1 MPNLAIA
8 YQKWQGVWQR
18 KRLTIV
24 FGAVYLLLSLF
35 AMVHFLNASFLGDRY
50 FKTNFDGMYEQTTYK
65 PFVYRQ
71 LIPAAARAVTA
82 ISPQIVQ
89 DMVNEQVEQFKVNPD
104 YEVVRVTMPWTYR
117 AFPSYGKHY
126 QRIVTILLIYGCLWG
141 YIWALARLSR
151 ELFPISPA
159 IACFAPVF
167 GVLLIS
173 SFSFPFQ
180 YVYDIPV
187 LFLSTVC
194 YLCMVTR
201 QWRWFIAVY
210 ILACLNKETAIFITF
225 FFAIWF
231 WGRMEKRRY
240 INLLVAQY
248 VIYALLRIGLLY
260 LYQDNPGQYL
270 KNHLFRVLPGDVLVT
285 SQYERLLSMA
295 WIFFLMTYQW
305 AKKPAFL
312 KYSLLLLPPMYVAY
326 LLYGMPGEYRVFFDV
341 LPLPLLLA
349 VHTLVD
355 GTGLGRSTF
364 FTASSSYSSTPTG
377 VTHASDD

>member
-8 YQKWQGVWQR
+8 YQKWQDVWQKR
-18 KRLTIV
+18 RLTIV
-24 FGAVYLLLSLF
+24 FGTVYLLLSCF
-35 AMVHFLNASFLGDRY
+35 AMTHFLNSSFLGDRY
-50 FKTNFDGMYEQTTYK
+50 FKTTFDGMYEQTTYK

-71 LIPAAARAVTA
+71 LIPAAARILTA
-82 ISPQIVQ
+82 ISPQVVQ
-89 DMVNEQVEQFKVNPD
+89 DYVNDRVERFRRNPQMQT
-104 YEVVRVTMPWTYR
+104 VHVTMPWTYR

-126 QRIVTILLIYGCLWG
+126 QRIVTIVLIFGCMWG
-141 YIWALARLSR
+141 YIWALARLAR
-151 ELFPISPA
+151 ELFPISRA
-159 IACFAPVF
+159 MACFAPVF

-194 YLCMVTR
+194 YLAMATR
-201 QWRWFIAVY
+201 NWRLFIGAY
-210 ILACLNKETAIFITF
+210 ILACLNKETAIFMTL

-231 WGRMEKRRY
+231 WGRLDKRSY
-240 INLLVAQY
+240 INLLVMQY
-248 VIYALLRIGLLY
+248 VIYALLRLGLLY

-285 SQYERLLSMA
+285 SQYERVFMIA
-295 WIFFLMTYQW
+295 WGFFLMTYQW

-312 KYSLLLLPPMYVAY
+312 KCSLLLLPPMYVAY

-355 GTGLGRSTF
+355 GTGLGRAAF
-364 FTASSSYSSTPTG
+364 FNASSTPQTG
-377 VTHASDD
+377 VIHDSND